1 MASSNFL
8 ISTPRPSL
16 APNTYTH
23 SGRGGAG
30 NTYRVSSS
38 ATSAPTVP
46 ASSSVSTA
54 RRFFHSGIGGAG
66 NVHAA
71 ADRPPAGLNLDEEI
85 ARARARERSGVGR
98 SGIGGA
104 GNIFRRNKAA
114 PAEQQQPAPTEDF
127 PKERRGSQWSLSSLE
142 SVLKPV
148 KG

>member
-1 MASSNFL
+1 MASSNLL

-16 APNTYTH
+16 APNSYTH

-30 NTYRVSSS
+30 NTYRVSASASS
-38 ATSAPTVP
+38 STP
-46 ASSSVSTA
+46 ASSPVSSSSA

-104 GNIFRRNKAA
+104 GNIFRRKKDVVETP
-114 PAEQQQPAPTEDF
+114 PAEEE
-127 PKERRGSQWSLSSLE
+127 KERRGSQWSLSSLE

>member
-1 MASSNFL
+1 MSSNLF
-8 ISTPRPSL
+8 ISTPRPTL
-16 APNTYTH
+16 APNSYTH

-30 NTYRVSSS
+30 NTYRVSAS
-38 ATSAPTVP
+38 ASTSTTPSL
-46 ASSSVSTA
+46 ASSPSSSA

-66 NVHAA
+66 NVHSA

-104 GNIFRRNKAA
+104 GNVFRRKKDVA
-114 PAEQQQPAPTEDF
+114 PSPPAVEDM